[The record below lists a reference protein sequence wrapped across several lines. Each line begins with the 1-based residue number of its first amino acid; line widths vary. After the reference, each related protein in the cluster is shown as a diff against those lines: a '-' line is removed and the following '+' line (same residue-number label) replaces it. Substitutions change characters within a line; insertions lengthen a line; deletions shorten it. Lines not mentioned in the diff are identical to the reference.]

1 MRVSIPSL
9 PSLAP
14 RALAAAAAIAF
25 AGALAGCS
33 LFAPSDAPPAMPS
46 PAHYGATPLPERTA
60 AAQGL
65 AQRFDVGAQ
74 PVPDWWT
81 RYRSPALDALVDEG
95 LRNSPTLAAAE
106 KSLSAAREQL
116 RAQIGSSLLPTIDAG
131 GQATRERALGMPAFG
146 PQTVLYN
153 VFAGQLQ
160 ASYTLDLFG
169 AARFANRALSKRV
182 DVNAYQLESARRAL
196 AANIVTAAVT
206 SAALAEQVATTERL
220 VALAREQA
228 SDAAARH
235 RLGAASRTD
244 MLNTRQSAAALEAS
258 LPALRQQAQS
268 ARHAL
273 AVLLGRTP
281 DAAPAN
287 LALAD
292 LHLPQDVPVVV
303 PSTLLQARP
312 DIRAAEAGL
321 QAAAAEVGV
330 ATAQMFPQLS
340 LSASMGHAGF
350 KWPAMLSGAGAIW
363 SVGASLTQPLFHGG
377 ALLAQR
383 RAARA
388 SYDAAVDQYK
398 QTVLAAFQDVA
409 DKLAALENDASALDA
424 SNRSAVAARGAFDD
438 TAARVRL
445 GALPPSAA
453 RASEQQ
459 YRNARLDEIRAT
471 GTRLVDTA
479 RLFQAM
485 GTPIDGGPDARRVG
499 GMSGSNDVS
508 DVSGSSGVGGAHRVI
523 DIHEAGAAQ
532 RADDAKRTGD
542 ARMLRANG
550 KTEAAQASDGERGR
564 RCAGRAR
571 PGGCRQRRERDTDTG
586 ANATDRRPVRRRD
599 RRPDRCG
606 KRNRRDEHGPPGK
619 RARHDG
625 RIEPN
630 AFAELTARGAS
641 SGRRGFGMRRIEH
654 AARRAPLRSRHRRAG
669 DRRRE
674 RGAGRVCPRTPR
686 STAAD
691 SRGRQRPVASLR
703 FCADM
708 PRKTRTAR
716 AARRRTGRSD
726 SRTLDERAP
735 CSAHARNAL
744 RTRWRGDSARA

>member
-25 AGALAGCS
+25 AGALAGCA

-523 DIHEAGAAQ
+523 DVHEAGAAQ

-550 KTEAAQASDGERGR
+550 KTEAAQASVTASAAAD
-564 RCAGRAR
+564 APAA
-571 PGGCRQRRERDTDTG
+571 PAPAAAASG
-586 ANATDRRPVRRRD
+586 ANATDRRPVRWRD
-599 RRPDRCG
+599 RRPD
-606 KRNRRDEHGPPGK
+606 
-619 RARHDG
+619 
-625 RIEPN
+625 
-630 AFAELTARGAS
+630 
-641 SGRRGFGMRRIEH
+641 
-654 AARRAPLRSRHRRAG
+654 
-669 DRRRE
+669 
-674 RGAGRVCPRTPR
+674 
-686 STAAD
+686 
-691 SRGRQRPVASLR
+691 
-703 FCADM
+703 
-708 PRKTRTAR
+708 
-716 AARRRTGRSD
+716 
-726 SRTLDERAP
+726 
-735 CSAHARNAL
+735 
-744 RTRWRGDSARA
+744 

>member
-1 MRVSIPSL
+1 MRASISPF
-9 PSLAP
+9 PFAARLAP
-14 RALAAAAAIAF
+14 RATAAAALTAS
-25 AGALAGCS
+25 LAGCS
-33 LFAPSDAPPAMPS
+33 LFAPSDTPPAMPS

-65 AQRFDVGAQ
+65 TQRFDVGAQ
-74 PVPDWWT
+74 PVPDWWK

-95 LRNSPTLAAAE
+95 LRNSPTLAAAD
-106 KSLSAAREQL
+106 KSLTAAREQL
-116 RAQIGSSLLPTIDAG
+116 RAQIGSSLLPSIDAG
-131 GQATRERALGMPAFG
+131 GQATRERALGVPTFG

-169 AARFANRALSKRV
+169 AAHFANRALSKRV
-182 DVNAYQLESARRAL
+182 DVTAYQLESTRRAL

-228 SDAAARH
+228 NDTAARH

-244 MLNTRQSAAALEAS
+244 MLNAQQSAAALEAS
-258 LPALRQQAQS
+258 LPALRQQWQTT
-268 ARHAL
+268 RHAL

-281 DAAPAN
+281 DQASAD

-330 ATAQMFPQLS
+330 ATAQLFPQLS

-350 KWPAMLSGAGAIW
+350 NWPAMLSGAGAIW

-388 SYDAAVDQYK
+388 TYEAAVDQYK

-409 DKLAALENDASALDA
+409 DKLAALDNDASALDA

-485 GTPIDGGPDARRVG
+485 GTPTDGGKDAKDTKSA
-499 GMSGSNDVS
+499 SGADGANDV
-508 DVSGSSGVGGAHRVI
+508 GAT
-523 DIHEAGAAQ
+523 Q
-532 RADDAKRTGD
+532 RANDAKRTGD
-542 ARMLRANG
+542 AGDAHVPG
-550 KTEAAQASDGERGR
+550 TAGEVDAA
-564 RCAGRAR
+564 
-571 PGGCRQRRERDTDTG
+571 
-586 ANATDRRPVRRRD
+586 
-599 RRPDRCG
+599 
-606 KRNRRDEHGPPGK
+606 
-619 RARHDG
+619 
-625 RIEPN
+625 
-630 AFAELTARGAS
+630 GAS
-641 SGRRGFGMRRIEH
+641 G
-654 AARRAPLRSRHRRAG
+654 AAGAAAGAMVATNGETNSENAPGTQPADG
-669 DRRRE
+669 
-674 RGAGRVCPRTPR
+674 PR
-686 STAAD
+686 
-691 SRGRQRPVASLR
+691 
-703 FCADM
+703 
-708 PRKTRTAR
+708 
-716 AARRRTGRSD
+716 
-726 SRTLDERAP
+726 
-735 CSAHARNAL
+735 
-744 RTRWRGDSARA
+744 

>member
-9 PSLAP
+9 PSLLPIAARVAP
-14 RALAAAAAIAF
+14 RASALTAALAL
-25 AGALAGCS
+25 AGATAGCS

-60 AAQGL
+60 AAQGV
-65 AQRFDVGAQ
+65 AQRFDIGAQ
-74 PVPDWWT
+74 PVPDWWK

-116 RAQIGSSLLPTIDAG
+116 RAQIGGSLLPSIDAG
-131 GQATRERALGMPAFG
+131 GQATRQRALGVPTFG

-169 AARFANRALSKRV
+169 AARFANRALAKRV
-182 DVNAYQLESARRAL
+182 DMNAYQLESTRRAL

-220 VALAREQA
+220 VTLAREQA
-228 SDAAARH
+228 NDAAARH

-244 MLNTRQSAAALEAS
+244 MLNAQQSAAALEAS
-258 LPALRQQAQS
+258 LPALRQQWQTT
-268 ARHAL
+268 RHAL

-281 DAAPAN
+281 DAAPAD

-292 LHLPQDVPVVV
+292 MRLPQDVPVVV
-303 PSTLLQARP
+303 PSTLLQTRP

-350 KWPAMLSGAGAIW
+350 NWPAMLSGAGAIW

-388 SYDAAVDQYK
+388 TYDVAVDQYR

-409 DKLAALENDASALDA
+409 DRLAALDNDAGALDA

-471 GTRLVDTA
+471 GARLVDTA

-485 GTPIDGGPDARRVG
+485 GTPTDDGK
-499 GMSGSNDVS
+499 
-508 DVSGSSGVGGAHRVI
+508 
-523 DIHEAGAAQ
+523 
-532 RADDAKRTGD
+532 DAKD
-542 ARMLRANG
+542 AARASGASAPGNVDAVG
-550 KTEAAQASDGERGR
+550 KIQASET
-564 RCAGRAR
+564 ASAA
-571 PGGCRQRRERDTDTG
+571 P
-586 ANATDRRPVRRRD
+586 ATVD
-599 RRPDRCG
+599 
-606 KRNRRDEHGPPGK
+606 
-619 RARHDG
+619 A
-625 RIEPN
+625 
-630 AFAELTARGAS
+630 
-641 SGRRGFGMRRIEH
+641 H
-654 AARRAPLRSRHRRAG
+654 AAASA
-669 DRRRE
+669 E
-674 RGAGRVCPRTPR
+674 R
-686 STAAD
+686 
-691 SRGRQRPVASLR
+691 
-703 FCADM
+703 
-708 PRKTRTAR
+708 
-716 AARRRTGRSD
+716 
-726 SRTLDERAP
+726 
-735 CSAHARNAL
+735 AL
-744 RTRWRGDSARA
+744 RTQAAAQ

>member
-33 LFAPSDAPPAMPS
+33 LFALSDAPPAMPS

-445 GALPPSAA
+445 GALPERIRRAANGAAVVETSAGGIVA
-453 RASEQQ
+453 DVVVAGIGVVPNVELAQAAGLDVDDGVCVDEMCRTADPAIFAAGEVTRHFNPLVGRALRIESWQIAENQPAVAAANMLGAAETYAQWPWLWSDQ
-459 YRNARLDEIRAT
+459 YDSNLQTLGLFGGERTLVLRGSPERDRAFCVFALNARRELAAVAAVNAGREIAVCRRLMTAGVALDP
-471 GTRLVDTA
+471 A
-479 RLFQAM
+479 RLAD
-485 GTPIDGGPDARRVG
+485 PSDA
-499 GMSGSNDVS
+499 
-508 DVSGSSGVGGAHRVI
+508 
-523 DIHEAGAAQ
+523 
-532 RADDAKRTGD
+532 
-542 ARMLRANG
+542 LRAMLP
-550 KTEAAQASDGERGR
+550 RG
-564 RCAGRAR
+564 
-571 PGGCRQRRERDTDTG
+571 
-586 ANATDRRPVRRRD
+586 V
-599 RRPDRCG
+599 
-606 KRNRRDEHGPPGK
+606 
-619 RARHDG
+619 
-625 RIEPN
+625 
-630 AFAELTARGAS
+630 
-641 SGRRGFGMRRIEH
+641 
-654 AARRAPLRSRHRRAG
+654 
-669 DRRRE
+669 
-674 RGAGRVCPRTPR
+674 
-686 STAAD
+686 
-691 SRGRQRPVASLR
+691 
-703 FCADM
+703 
-708 PRKTRTAR
+708 
-716 AARRRTGRSD
+716 
-726 SRTLDERAP
+726 
-735 CSAHARNAL
+735 
-744 RTRWRGDSARA
+744 